1 MPASSYDTRNEAVSD
16 TSRKASP
23 PRRKASPP
31 RTGRVSTA
39 LRLALPVVSFVLT
52 ACQPSVHSRQS
63 ITPAWN
69 TVAGF
74 VSRSGPARIRVGEY
88 TVAGL
93 SASAATRHWPLM
105 DSRTLSHRYGFDM
118 RKDGGQQQDVRCVL
132 ITISGDEARNRT
144 TLECTVEGKD
154 NWRIAL
160 SGRTD
165 FDGTIT
171 GSSRHYLVRSTD
183 SGDGPVAGRTRGS
196 GYRVL
201 DSDSPVA
208 LVELDSRGEPW
219 IDPLLD
225 EDGHDVVAA
234 TVVALLVG
242 HELGRGVR

>member
-1 MPASSYDTRNEAVSD
+1 MPNTSYDTRNEPVSE
-16 TSRKASP
+16 TSGSTSPSRANRAS
-23 PRRKASPP
+23 A
-31 RTGRVSTA
+31 A
-39 LRLALPVVSFVLT
+39 LRLAVPVVSFVLT

-69 TVAGF
+69 TVGGF
-74 VSRSGPARIRVGEY
+74 VTGSGPSRIRVGEY

-118 RKDGGQQQDVRCVL
+118 QKDGGQRQDVRCVL

-144 TLECTVEGKD
+144 TLECTVEGGD
-154 NWRIAL
+154 SWRIAL
-160 SGRTD
+160 SGQTD
-165 FDGTIT
+165 IDGTIT

-196 GYRVL
+196 GYHVL

-219 IDPLLD
+219 IDPSLD
-225 EDGHDVVAA
+225 EAGQDVVAA

-242 HELGRGVR
+242 HELGRGGR